1 MLSTE
6 QIGMATIVGWVIG
19 FTIGPLLTIF
29 AFNTLFS
36 AGLSYNFATWFSIA
50 WLQTLLNVILRIKI
64 KKD

>member
-1 MLSTE
+1 MLISE
-6 QIGMATIVGWVIG
+6 QIGMAILVGWVVG
-19 FTIGPLLTIF
+19 FTIGPLWTIF
-29 AFNTLFS
+29 AFNTLFA